1 MNSKI
6 KRLTKNFS
14 YTLSSNLI
22 GLLISTLVVLIIPKL
37 VGVKEYGFWQL
48 YLFYSSY
55 VGFMQFGWN
64 DGIYLRYS
72 GQEYSILDKKKFYS
86 QFLSMILF
94 QVLIAT
100 LLFFYSY
107 NSICDID
114 RRIILYMVGFNLI
127 IMNSR
132 SMLIFILQ
140 GTNRIKN
147 YAQITLL
154 DRIVYISLV
163 FSFILIG
170 IRDYRIMIAADIF
183 GKFASLVY
191 SIFCCKELVFR
202 KISEFKFDFNE
213 ISTNIK
219 VGIKLMIANIASTL
233 IIGVVRFGIART
245 WDVSTFGKISLTLS
259 VSNFMMLF
267 INAMGIVML
276 PALRKTDYN
285 KIKDIYLV
293 LRNFLMVISLFI
305 LILYYPF
312 KTLLSL
318 WLPQYRDSLLY
329 MAILFPIFVFE
340 GKTALLVNTYL
351 KTIRKES
358 IMLKVNII
366 SVITSIILT
375 YISTQLFNNLD
386 LTVVVLVTVLVFKS
400 IISEIELTK
409 VIGKAVSKD
418 ILLELSLIT
427 VFIFTGWYI
436 DSWLST
442 LLYLLTYIIYVCV
455 KNQDIK
461 RSIRSLRILIR

>member
-6 KRLTKNFS
+6 KKITKNFS

-22 GLLISTLVVLIIPKL
+22 GLFISTIVILIIPKL
-37 VGVKEYGFWQL
+37 VGVEEYGFWQL

-72 GQEYSILDKKKFYS
+72 GQEYESLDKKIFYS
-86 QFLSMILF
+86 QFLLMIFL
-94 QVLIAT
+94 QVLIAMA
-100 LLFFYSY
+100 LCFFAYSLI
-107 NSICDID
+107 NDID
-114 RRIILYMVGFNLI
+114 RRFILYMVGLNLI

-154 DRIVYISLV
+154 DRIVYIILV
-163 FSFILIG
+163 FSFIIIG
-170 IRDYRIMIAADIF
+170 IKDYRIMIVADVI
-183 GKFASLVY
+183 GKFASLIY
-191 SIFCCKELVFR
+191 SLFCCKEIVFN
-202 KISEFKFDFNE
+202 S
-213 ISTNIK
+213 ISTFYFDVEEVLKNIK

-233 IIGVVRFGIART
+233 IIGVVRFGIERT

-259 VSNFMMLF
+259 VSSFMMLF
-267 INAMGIVML
+267 INALGIVIL
-276 PALRKTDYN
+276 PVLRKADYN

-305 LILYYPF
+305 LGLYYPF
-312 KTLLSL
+312 KTILSL
-318 WLPQYRDSLLY
+318 WLPQYSDSLLY

-366 SVITSIILT
+366 SLLISIILT
-375 YISTQLFNNLD
+375 YISTQLINDLD
-386 LTVVVLVTVLVFKS
+386 LTVVVLVTALVFRS
-400 IISEIELTK
+400 IIAEIELMK
-409 VIGKAVSKD
+409 VIDKSVFKD
-418 ILLELSLIT
+418 TIFELLLIS
-427 VFIFTGWYI
+427 IFVLTGWYI

-442 LLYLLTYIIYVCV
+442 VLYLLAYSIYMSI
-455 KNQDIK
+455 KRKDIK
-461 RSIRSLRILIR
+461 NNIKMLLSLIR